1 MLLLRELWPYANN
14 SSLRTAHF
22 PVWTRA
28 VAPTAWME
36 RNSPSRC
43 MSRCMLR
50 AAFCLLV
57 TVAGAQTNDDANPP
71 DNPSGVRP
79 FNITLPELELRGTTP
94 TMFAA
99 LLRESGLSGGIAVSN
114 QECSQGP
121 EFSVSVGAGT
131 TLDKA
136 LGQVAKSGTTSKW
149 QVRDGLA
156 ILLPIGFVPP
166 LLQVRIRRFEWDRAA
181 PTVEAVARLR
191 NLPEVSA
198 EALKL
203 GLKEAPFEGGMSQYC
218 IRGDCSQKPKPEQ
231 ALEMEEDATLFTVL
245 NHIARAHAGSIW
257 NYSEYRRD
265 QDTRFSLGV
274 LAE

>member
-121 EFSVSVGAGT
+121 EFSVSVGLEPPST
-131 TLDKA
+131 KH
-136 LGQVAKSGTTSKW
+136 SG
-149 QVRDGLA
+149 R
-156 ILLPIGFVPP
+156 
-166 LLQVRIRRFEWDRAA
+166 LQRAEPRRSGR
-181 PTVEAVARLR
+181 
-191 NLPEVSA
+191 
-198 EALKL
+198 
-203 GLKEAPFEGGMSQYC
+203 
-218 IRGDCSQKPKPEQ
+218 
-231 ALEMEEDATLFTVL
+231 
-245 NHIARAHAGSIW
+245 
-257 NYSEYRRD
+257 SE
-265 QDTRFSLGV
+265 
-274 LAE
+274 